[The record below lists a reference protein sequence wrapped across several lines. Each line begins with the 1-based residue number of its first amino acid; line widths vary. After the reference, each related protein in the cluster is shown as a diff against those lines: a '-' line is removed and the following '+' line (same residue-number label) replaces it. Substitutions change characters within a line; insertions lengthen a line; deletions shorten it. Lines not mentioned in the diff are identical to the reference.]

1 MKRRFRSLVL
11 TPQLYAEV
19 IQSSERKRLE
29 GSAGEVDA
37 LAENRVGG
45 VNEQQRR
52 GAAGTN
58 RVGQGNLGQARI
70 KGERCGTQSI
80 GAADNISIEKV
91 VEDGYVDCQG

>member
-11 TPQLYAEV
+11 TPQLYAEL

-52 GAAGTN
+52 GASAAGTN
-58 RVGQGNLGQARI
+58 RVGPGNLGQARI
-70 KGERCGTQSI
+70 KAELIWSMLSSRTKGNGGLGWSPRLTDS
-80 GAADNISIEKV
+80 
-91 VEDGYVDCQG
+91 